1 MREALGSTIVQ
12 PERIPAPAPGVYPGT
27 SGDDYRRWDAVS
39 FRRLMRLDTSP
50 YTMRHFLL
58 HPEDEPETSD
68 AAAFGIL
75 AHAALLEPERYVR
88 EYARL
93 PEGRSN
99 SKAVTEAETRIL
111 AMGKT
116 PIKPVHSIAIDRMLA
131 SMRAHPQVSK
141 VLDAPDR
148 IGEISAVGIH
158 TPTGLAMKV
167 RTDLILPSRR
177 ITFDLK
183 TSGRPLAQDEIER
196 GAVWDWALQLSM
208 MQKVYDSAAPNSD
221 FDSAHYGVLAVEQ
234 KPAFECGLFF
244 PDEGTMELASHRIDV
259 LMALYAK
266 CEKAQH
272 WPRIGEEGV
281 VGVGARPWV
290 FQQYGQEV

>member
-1 MREALGSTIVQ
+1 MSEALASPLVQ
-12 PERIPAPAPGVYPGT
+12 PDRIPAPAPGVYPGT
-27 SGDDYRRWDAVS
+27 SGDDYRRWNAVS

-58 HPEDEPETSD
+58 HPEDEPETSP
-68 AAAFGIL
+68 AAEFGIA

-88 EYARL
+88 EYVAL

-99 SKAVTEAETRIL
+99 SKAVMEAEAKIL
-111 AMGKT
+111 SRGQM
-116 PIKPVHSIAIDRMLA
+116 PIKHDYAVTIERMLA

-148 IGEISAVGIH
+148 IGEISAVSVH
-158 TPTGLAMKV
+158 QPTGIPMKV
-167 RTDLILPSRR
+167 RTDWILPSKRMSL
-177 ITFDLK
+177 DLK
-183 TSGRPLAQDEIER
+183 TTGKQLSQDEIER
-196 GAVWDWALQLSM
+196 TLVWPWALQLSM
-208 MQKVYDSAAPNSD
+208 IEKVFSTAAPLSD
-221 FDSAHYGVLAVEQ
+221 LDCEHFGVLAVEQ

-244 PDEGTMELASHRIDV
+244 PDEGTMALAHHRIDV

-266 CEKAQH
+266 CEAANH

-281 VGVGARPWV
+281 VGVGAKPWI